1 MMLDVQVVAV
11 VVVVA
16 NRVEYNGNDSVKT
29 DDTSQ
34 RDSSRKVIITILL
47 SVPKCMFSNRDGKRG
62 LLVSPL
68 LRYSADGFFR
78 V

>member
-47 SVPKCMFSNRDGKRG
+47 SVPKCRFSNRDGKRG

-68 LRYSADGFFR
+68 LKYPADGFFR